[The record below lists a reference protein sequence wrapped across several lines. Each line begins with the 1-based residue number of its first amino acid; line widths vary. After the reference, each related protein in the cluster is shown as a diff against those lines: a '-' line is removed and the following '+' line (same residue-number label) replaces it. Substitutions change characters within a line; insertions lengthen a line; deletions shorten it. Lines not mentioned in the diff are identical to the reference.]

1 MYIRTNSNIYEI
13 NKDDIIIENKKITGY
28 YIGETEVIK
37 EEQVIAKTENGIEDL
52 VDCFVLYVDGIY
64 YYSDSDLVAVESLAM
79 KFMDRQIEIYG
90 MIFTRSRFN
99 NEVKAKVIVKHS
111 VDENGYGYYGLV
123 KEHVINLWNKKE

>member
-1 MYIRTNSNIYEI
+1 MYIRTNSTIYKI
-13 NKDDIIIENKKITGY
+13 NKDDIIIENKQITGY

>member
-13 NKDDIIIENKKITGY
+13 NKDDIIVENKQVTGY